1 MNFVNDLHSVL
12 DDVLELDLFERAK
25 VSRPD
30 SAWGVLQQPG
40 CFTFP
45 RSNRKTACNLR
56 GIDMFK
62 DGLATK
68 WLFKESDTK
77 SFSVPLITKQNAD
90 LHSTIWNNLVSG
102 PSLVFHRF
110 YEKGKTFIKQEKYQ
124 SETLTYV
131 TEY

>member
-1 MNFVNDLHSVL
+1 
-12 DDVLELDLFERAK
+12 
-25 VSRPD
+25 
-30 SAWGVLQQPG
+30 
-40 CFTFP
+40 
-45 RSNRKTACNLR
+45 
-56 GIDMFK
+56 MFK

-90 LHSTIWNNLVSG
+90 LYSTIWNNLVSG

-124 SETLTYV
+124 SETLTCDGILGYAANGLYLYSAQCKISQRV
-131 TEY
+131 E

>member
-1 MNFVNDLHSVL
+1 
-12 DDVLELDLFERAK
+12 
-25 VSRPD
+25 
-30 SAWGVLQQPG
+30 
-40 CFTFP
+40 
-45 RSNRKTACNLR
+45 
-56 GIDMFK
+56 MFK